1 MKAEEEVSEPTKA
14 NRLAPPLPEGRG
26 PGGGVTPLAQA
37 PSKEVHTYGMY
48 TTDAKRWKKTLKDY
62 ARTNRKNST
71 EAENHLWQELRSN
84 KLGASFRRQHAI
96 TQFIVDFVC
105 LAAWLI
111 IEVDGAVHADP
122 SEAKYD
128 GGRTHELQECG
139 FLVIRFTN
147 NEVLYNTPKVLKIIT
162 EHLALLHPTYPKF

>member
-1 MKAEEEVSEPTKA
+1 
-14 NRLAPPLPEGRG
+14 
-26 PGGGVTPLAQA
+26 
-37 PSKEVHTYGMY
+37 MY
-48 TTDAKRWKKTLKDY
+48 TTDAKRWKKSLKEY
-62 ARTNRKNST
+62 ARTNRKNPT

-111 IEVDGAVHADP
+111 IEVDGPVHADP
-122 SEAKYD
+122 SEAEYD
-128 GGRTHELQECG
+128 GGRTHALQECG

-147 NEVLYNTPKVLKIIT
+147 SEVLYNTPKVLQVIT
-162 EHLALLHPTYPKF
+162 KHLALLHPNYPKY